1 LNSNELVTITEQV
14 KRLEQKSE
22 LRKTVKLSPEQNDRL
37 ESLMLGLGIKTRTKA
52 FELLMDEFARKN
64 PEVFENKVA
73 TFENVLSDPAPVC
86 LYGKPGSGKST
97 TMKQLVIEASKAGM
111 GVIII
116 DVANEY
122 GDLTDVRKVSATAA
136 ATRRFKHGKFRI
148 VPDKDPR
155 QRQFSIQRVFERL
168 NQLAFKKKLENFF
181 IGIDEGNE
189 LQGIKEMY
197 DFLIESRKFV
207 RKAVIISADPAPYS
221 QICTLMRPR
230 PKSPQ

>member
-1 LNSNELVTITEQV
+1 MVT
-14 KRLEQKSE
+14 LQKKE
-22 LRKTVKLSPEQNDRL
+22 FRKTIKISPEENSRL

-52 FELLMDEFARKN
+52 FQMLFDQFGKYH
-64 PEVFENKVA
+64 PQVFENKIA
-73 TFENVLSDPAPVC
+73 TFENILSDPAPVC
-86 LYGKPGSGKST
+86 LYGKPGSGKSWT
-97 TMKQLVIEASKAGM
+97 LKKLVSEACQAGM
-111 GVIII
+111 SVIII

-136 ATRRFKHGKFRI
+136 ATRRFKNGKFRI

-181 IGIDEGNE
+181 IAIDEGNE

-230 PKSPQ
+230 PKSSQSQ